1 LGEKFIERR
10 NQYMTKIETQFL
22 CFTLQSPLIA
32 ASGPMSR
39 DYTSI
44 KRLETAGIGAVITK
58 TILLIPSI
66 NPQPC
71 LYRGNG
77 YFLNTERCSTIS
89 LKQWLSEELP
99 KLRQLD
105 IPIIASIGMTP
116 ADVEKLAR
124 PVVKAGADML
134 ELSIF
139 TSYDD
144 PTPMIEAVRRVKK
157 SVDVPVSVKLS
168 HNVYDIVKF
177 AKALREAGAD
187 AISAIDAV
195 KAGLHLDLR
204 TGHPGLLEQGFGRIS
219 GKAIKPLALYDIAQ
233 LAHYVKL
240 PIIGTGGI
248 MSGIDALEMI
258 SCGAAAVGICT
269 AIIVKGPM
277 IVSRINE
284 QIIQFMQNHG
294 ISSLKEVQGQTLS
307 QIDFPK
313 LIEERR
319 EYEKRP
325 VKSLNRVAFI
335 DQKVCT
341 KCQICHR
348 ICFYGAVEKDKER
361 FLIRSSICKG
371 CGLCISMCPVE
382 AISYQEKEGV

>member
-1 LGEKFIERR
+1 
-10 NQYMTKIETQFL
+10 MTKIETQFL
-22 CFTLQSPLIA
+22 GFTLQSPLIA

-44 KRLETAGIGAVITK
+44 KRLKAAGIGAVITK

-99 KLRQLD
+99 RLKQLD

-134 ELSIF
+134 ELAIF

-157 SVDVPVSVKLS
+157 AVDVPVSVKLS
-168 HNVYDIVKF
+168 HNVYDIVEF
-177 AKALREAGAD
+177 GEAVREAGAD
-187 AISAIDAV
+187 VISAIDAV
-195 KAGLHLDLR
+195 KSGLHLDLR
-204 TGHPGLLEQGFGRIS
+204 MGHPGLLEQGFGRIS
-219 GKAIKPLALYDIAQ
+219 GEAIKPLALYDVGQ

-269 AIIVKGPM
+269 
-277 IVSRINE
+277 E
-284 QIIQFMQNHG
+284 DHG
-294 ISSLKEVQGQTLS
+294 ISSLEELQGRVLA

-313 LIEERR
+313 SIEERQ

-325 VKSLNRVAFI
+325 VKSINKVAFI
-335 DQKVCT
+335 DQRVCT
-341 KCQICHR
+341 KCQICYR
-348 ICFYGAVEKDKER
+348 ICFNGAVEKGKER
-361 FLIRSSICKG
+361 FLIRSSICEG

-382 AISYQEKEGV
+382 AISYHEKGCEGA

>member
-1 LGEKFIERR
+1 
-10 NQYMTKIETQFL
+10 MTKIVTQFL
-22 CFTLQSPLIA
+22 GFTLRSPLIA

-39 DYTSI
+39 DYLSI
-44 KRLETAGIGAVITK
+44 KRLEAAGIGAVITK
-58 TILLIPSI
+58 TILLKPSV

-71 LYRGNG
+71 LYRGDN
-77 YFLNTERCSTIS
+77 YFLNTERCSTIP

-99 KLRQLD
+99 KLRKLG

-116 ADVEKLAR
+116 VDVEKLAR
-124 PVVKAGADML
+124 LVIEAGVDML

-144 PTPMIEAVRRVKK
+144 PTPMIEAVHRVKK
-157 SVDVPVSVKLS
+157 AVNVPVSVKLS
-168 HNVYDIVKF
+168 HDVYDIVKF
-177 AKALREAGAD
+177 AKALREAGTD

-195 KAGLHLDLR
+195 KAGLNLDLK

-219 GKAIKPLALYDIAQ
+219 GEMIKHIALYDVAQ
-233 LAHYVKL
+233 LAHYVEL

-269 AIIVKGPM
+269 AMIVKGPVA
-277 IVSRINE
+277 VSRINK
-284 QIIQFMQNHG
+284 QIIQFMQNQG
-294 ISSLKEVQGQTLS
+294 ISSLEDLRGRVLA

-313 LIEERR
+313 STEERR
-319 EYEKRP
+319 EYEKRA
-325 VKSLNRVAFI
+325 VKSLNKVAFI

-341 KCQICHR
+341 KCELCHR
-348 ICFYGAVEKDKER
+348 ICFYGAAEKDKER
-361 FLIRSSICKG
+361 FLIRSSACEG
-371 CGLCISMCPVE
+371 CGLCISICPVE
-382 AISYQEKEGV
+382 AISYHEKECEGA

>member
-1 LGEKFIERR
+1 
-10 NQYMTKIETQFL
+10 MTKIETQFL
-22 CFTLQSPLIA
+22 GFTLQSSLIA

-44 KRLETAGIGAVITK
+44 KRLKVAGIGAVITK
-58 TILLIPSI
+58 TILLKPSI

-71 LYRGNG
+71 LYCGGDN

-99 KLRQLD
+99 RLRQLD

-157 SVDVPVSVKLS
+157 AVDVPVSVKLS
-168 HNVYDIVKF
+168 HNVYDIVEF
-177 AKALREAGAD
+177 GEAVREAGAD

-195 KAGLHLDLR
+195 KAGLYLNLK
-204 TGHPGLLEQGFGRIS
+204 TGRPGLLEQGFGRIS
-219 GKAIKPLALYDIAQ
+219 GKAIKPLALYHVTQ

-248 MSGIDALEMI
+248 ASGIDALEMI
-258 SCGAAAVGICT
+258 SCGATAVGICT
-269 AIIVKGPM
+269 AIIVNGPEIISKVNKQIVDFMHNKG
-277 IVSRINE
+277 
-284 QIIQFMQNHG
+284 F
-294 ISSLKEVQGQTLS
+294 SSLKEVHGQTLS
-307 QIDFPK
+307 QIDFPNS
-313 LIEERR
+313 IEERQ
-319 EYEKRP
+319 EYEKQS
-325 VKSLNRVAFI
+325 VKLINKVALI
-335 DQKVCT
+335 NQKLCT
-341 KCQICHR
+341 HCQLCIR
-348 ICFYGAVEKDKER
+348 ICPYRAVEEHKGN
-361 FLIRSSICKG
+361 FLIRSSICEG

-382 AISYQEKEGV
+382 AISYHEKGCEGA

>member
-1 LGEKFIERR
+1 
-10 NQYMTKIETQFL
+10 MTKIETQFL
-22 CFTLQSPLIA
+22 DFTLRSPLIA

-44 KRLETAGIGAVITK
+44 KRLKNAGIGAVITK

-99 KLRQLD
+99 RLKQLD

-134 ELSIF
+134 ELAIF

-144 PTPMIEAVRRVKK
+144 PSPMIEAVRRVKK
-157 SVDVPVSVKLS
+157 AVDVPVSVKLS
-168 HNVYDIVKF
+168 HNVYDIMEF
-177 AKALREAGAD
+177 GEAAREAGAD

-195 KAGLHLDLR
+195 KAGLNLDLR

-219 GKAIKPLALYDIAQ
+219 GEAIKPLALYDVVQ

-269 AIIVKGPM
+269 VTIVKGPAV
-277 IVSRINE
+277 VSRINE
-284 QIIQFMQNHG
+284 QMIQFMQDHG
-294 ISSLKEVQGQTLS
+294 ISSLEELRGRVLA
-307 QIDFPK
+307 QIDFSK
-313 LIEERR
+313 SIEERQ

-325 VKSLNRVAFI
+325 VKSINKVAFI
-335 DQKVCT
+335 DQRACT

-361 FLIRSSICKG
+361 FLICPSICKG
-371 CGLCISMCPVE
+371 CGLCISVCPVE
-382 AISYQEKEGV
+382 AISYHEKGGKSE

>member
-1 LGEKFIERR
+1 
-10 NQYMTKIETQFL
+10 MTKIKTQFL
-22 CFTLQSPLIA
+22 DFTLRSPLIA

-44 KRLETAGIGAVITK
+44 KRLKNAGIGAVITK
-58 TILLIPSI
+58 TILLIPST

-71 LYRGNG
+71 LYRGDG

-89 LKQWLSEELP
+89 LKQWLGEELP
-99 KLRQLD
+99 RLKQLD
-105 IPIIASIGMTP
+105 IPIIVSIGMTP
-116 ADVEKLAR
+116 ADVEKLAM

-134 ELSIF
+134 ELAIF
-139 TSYDD
+139 TPYDD

-157 SVDVPVSVKLS
+157 AVDVPVSVKLS
-168 HNVYDIVKF
+168 HNICDIVEF
-177 AKALREAGAD
+177 GEAVREAGAD

-204 TGHPGLLEQGFGRIS
+204 TCHPGLLEQGFGRIS
-219 GKAIKPLALYDIAQ
+219 GEAIKPLALYDVAQ

-258 SCGAAAVGICT
+258 SCGAVAVGICT
-269 AIIVKGPM
+269 VTIVKGQTV
-277 IVSRINE
+277 VSRINE
-284 QIIQFMQNHG
+284 QMTQFMQDHG
-294 ISSLKEVQGQTLS
+294 ISSLEELRGRVLA

-313 LIEERR
+313 SIEERQ

-325 VKSLNRVAFI
+325 VKSINKVAFI
-335 DQKVCT
+335 DQRACT
-341 KCQICHR
+341 NCQICYR
-348 ICFYGAVEKDKER
+348 ICFYGAVEKGKER
-361 FLIRSSICKG
+361 FLICPSICKG
-371 CGLCISMCPVE
+371 CGLCISVCPVE
-382 AISYQEKEGV
+382 AISYHEKGGKSE

>member
-1 LGEKFIERR
+1 
-10 NQYMTKIETQFL
+10 MTKIETQFL
-22 CFTLQSPLIA
+22 GFTLRNPLIA
-32 ASGPMSR
+32 SSGPMTR
-39 DYTSI
+39 DFNSI

-58 TILLIPSI
+58 TILLNPSI

-71 LYRGNG
+71 LYRRNG
-77 YFLNTERCSTIS
+77 YFLNTERCST
-89 LKQWLSEELP
+89 LTFRQWQDEELP
-99 KLRQLD
+99 RLSQLD
-105 IPIIASIGMTP
+105 IPVIASIGMTP
-116 ADVEKLAR
+116 EDVEELAE

-144 PTPMIEAVRRVKK
+144 PTPMIEAIRRVKK
-157 SVDVPVSVKLS
+157 TVDVPVSVKLS
-168 HNVYDIVKF
+168 HNVYDTVEF
-177 AKALREAGAD
+177 GKAIREAGAD

-195 KAGLHLDLR
+195 KAGLHLNLR
-204 TGHPGLLEQGFGRIS
+204 TGRPGLLEQGFGRIS
-219 GKAIKPLALYDIAQ
+219 GEAIKPLALYHVAQ

-269 AIIVKGPM
+269 AIIVKGAE
-277 IVSRINE
+277 IISKINK
-284 QIIQFMQNHG
+284 QIIQFMQDQG
-294 ISSLKEVQGQTLS
+294 LSSLGELYGQTLS

-313 LIEERR
+313 SIGERR

-325 VKSLNRVAFI
+325 VKPLNKVAFI
-335 DQKVCT
+335 DQGVCT
-341 KCQICHR
+341 RCELCQR
-348 ICFYGAVEKDKER
+348 ICPYGAVEEHKEH
-361 FLIRSSICKG
+361 FSIYSSICEG

-382 AISYQEKEGV
+382 AISYHKRIGEGE

>member
-1 LGEKFIERR
+1 
-10 NQYMTKIETQFL
+10 MAKIETQFL
-22 CFTLQSPLIA
+22 GFTLRSSLIA
-32 ASGPMSR
+32 SSGPMTR
-39 DYTSI
+39 DFNSI

-58 TILLIPSI
+58 TILLNPSI

-71 LYRGNG
+71 LYRRNG
-77 YFLNTERCSTIS
+77 YFLNTERCST
-89 LKQWLSEELP
+89 LPFKQWQDEELP
-99 KLRQLD
+99 RLSQLD
-105 IPIIASIGMTP
+105 IPVIASIGMTP
-116 ADVEKLAR
+116 WDVEKLAK

-157 SVDVPVSVKLS
+157 AVDVPVSVKLS
-168 HNVYDIVKF
+168 HNVYDTVEF
-177 AKALREAGAD
+177 GKAVREAGAD

-204 TGHPGLLEQGFGRIS
+204 TGCTSLLEQGFGRIS
-219 GKAIKPLALYDIAQ
+219 GEAIKPLALYHVAQ

-258 SCGAAAVGICT
+258 SCGAVAVGICT
-269 AIIVKGPM
+269 AIIVKGPEV
-277 IVSRINE
+277 ISKINE
-284 QIIQFMQNHG
+284 QMIQFMQDQG
-294 ISSLKEVQGQTLS
+294 LSSLGELRGQALS

-313 LIEERR
+313 SIGERR

-325 VKSLNRVAFI
+325 VKLLNKVAFI
-335 DQKVCT
+335 DQGVCT
-341 KCQICHR
+341 RCELCQR
-348 ICFYGAVEKDKER
+348 ICPYGAVEEHKEH
-361 FLIRSSICKG
+361 FSIYSSICEG

-382 AISYQEKEGV
+382 AISYHKGVDEEK

>member
-1 LGEKFIERR
+1 
-10 NQYMTKIETQFL
+10 MTKIETQFL
-22 CFTLQSPLIA
+22 GFTLRSPLIA

-39 DYTSI
+39 GYASI
-44 KRLETAGIGAVITK
+44 KRLKNAGIGAVITK

-99 KLRQLD
+99 RLKQLD

-134 ELSIF
+134 ELAIF

-144 PTPMIEAVRRVKK
+144 PSPMIEAVRRVKK
-157 SVDVPVSVKLS
+157 AVDVPVSVKLS
-168 HNVYDIVKF
+168 HNVYDIMEF
-177 AKALREAGAD
+177 GEAAREAGAD

-195 KAGLHLDLR
+195 KAGLNLDLR

-219 GKAIKPLALYDIAQ
+219 GEAIKPLALYDVVQ

-269 AIIVKGPM
+269 VTIVKGPAV
-277 IVSRINE
+277 VSRINE
-284 QIIQFMQNHG
+284 QMIQFMQDHG
-294 ISSLKEVQGQTLS
+294 ISSLEELRGRVLA
-307 QIDFPK
+307 QIDFSK
-313 LIEERR
+313 SIEERQ

-325 VKSLNRVAFI
+325 VKSINKVAFI
-335 DQKVCT
+335 DQRACT

-361 FLIRSSICKG
+361 FLICPSICKG
-371 CGLCISMCPVE
+371 CGLCISVCPVE
-382 AISYQEKEGV
+382 AISYHEKGGKSE

>member
-1 LGEKFIERR
+1 
-10 NQYMTKIETQFL
+10 MTKIETQFL
-22 CFTLQSPLIA
+22 CFTLRSPLIA

-44 KRLETAGIGAVITK
+44 KRLEAAGIGAVITK
-58 TILLIPSI
+58 TILLKPSVD
-66 NPQPC
+66 PQPC
-71 LYRGNG
+71 LYCGDN

-124 PVVKAGADML
+124 PIVKAGADML

-157 SVDVPVSVKLS
+157 AVGVPVSVKLS
-168 HNVYDIVKF
+168 HNVYDIVEF
-177 AKALREAGAD
+177 GEAVREAGAD

-195 KAGLHLDLR
+195 KAGLYLNLR
-204 TGHPGLLEQGFGRIS
+204 TGRPGLLEQGFGRIS
-219 GKAIKPLALYDIAQ
+219 GKAIKPLALYHVAQ
-233 LAHYVKL
+233 VAHYVKL

-248 MSGIDALEMI
+248 ASGIDALEMI
-258 SCGAAAVGICT
+258 SCGATAVGICT
-269 AIIVKGPM
+269 EIIVKGPEIISKINKQ
-277 IVSRINE
+277 IVH
-284 QIIQFMQNHG
+284 FMQNQG
-294 ISSLKEVQGQTLS
+294 FSSLKEVHGQTLS

-313 LIEERR
+313 SIEERQ
-319 EYEKRP
+319 EYEKQS
-325 VKSLNRVAFI
+325 VKLINRVALI
-335 DQKVCT
+335 NQKVCT
-341 KCQICHR
+341 KCQLCIR
-348 ICFYGAVEKDKER
+348 ICPYRAVEEHEGN
-361 FLIRSSICKG
+361 FLIRSSICEG

-382 AISYQEKEGV
+382 AISYHEKGCEGV

>member
-1 LGEKFIERR
+1 
-10 NQYMTKIETQFL
+10 MTKIETQFL
-22 CFTLQSPLIA
+22 GFTLRSPLIA

-39 DYTSI
+39 DYPSI
-44 KRLETAGIGAVITK
+44 KGLEAAGIGAVITK
-58 TILLIPSI
+58 TILLKPSV

-89 LKQWLSEELP
+89 LKQWLNEELP
-99 KLRQLD
+99 RLKQLD

-134 ELSIF
+134 ELAIF

-157 SVDVPVSVKLS
+157 AVDVPVSVKLS
-168 HNVYDIVKF
+168 HNVYDIVEF
-177 AKALREAGAD
+177 GEAVREAGAD
-187 AISAIDAV
+187 VISAIDAV
-195 KAGLHLDLR
+195 KSGLHLDLR
-204 TGHPGLLEQGFGRIS
+204 MGHPGLLEQGFGRIS
-219 GKAIKPLALYDIAQ
+219 GEAIKPLALYDVGQ

-269 AIIVKGPM
+269 ATIVKGPVV
-277 IVSRINE
+277 VSRINE
-284 QIIQFMQNHG
+284 QMIRFMQDHG
-294 ISSLKEVQGQTLS
+294 ISSLEELRGRVLA

-313 LIEERR
+313 SIEERQ

-325 VKSLNRVAFI
+325 VKSINKVAFI
-335 DQKVCT
+335 DQRVCT
-341 KCQICHR
+341 KCQICYR
-348 ICFYGAVEKDKER
+348 ICFNGAVEKGKER
-361 FLIRSSICKG
+361 FLIRSSICEG

-382 AISYQEKEGV
+382 AISYHEKGCEGA